1 MGQIIQKLP
10 NTIDDCEETY
20 MKQVAFYWKATGK
33 KAYLGYIN
41 SEEYKIFEPEDDRLE
56 YYYHQLVNK
65 AFTIQNLLEVSKGD
79 ARQMAKLVE
88 APDLKNF
95 YYSDLTPEQI
105 DITKQVKGKKVPGMH
120 FNPLQHDE
128 VQKVAMEALLSNGL
142 YPVCTYSNELTDS
155 YIMVTCFM
163 KIHDIDNPTDY
174 IEINGCSAMGN
185 LDKFGTGNGMSYA
198 KKYAFLNALNL
209 KTGMDSEEGYEAKP
223 FKSTKESQAKASG
236 SINQTQQ
243 QAGEIDV
250 NIEDI
255 KKSFANAIH
264 TPRLKHLK
272 DTVYADQIK
281 YLQTKNPN
289 ALSELKK
296 VYESRME
303 QLSHK

>member
-1 MGQIIQKLP
+1 MKQNIYQKLHKAA
-10 NTIDDCEETY
+10 CEASG
-20 MKQVAFYWKATGK
+20 V
-33 KAYLGYIN
+33 
-41 SEEYKIFEPEDDRLE
+41 
-56 YYYHQLVNK
+56 
-65 AFTIQNLLEVSKGD
+65 
-79 ARQMAKLVE
+79 
-88 APDLKNF
+88 
-95 YYSDLTPEQI
+95 
-105 DITKQVKGKKVPGMH
+105 VKGKKVPGMH

-174 IEINGCSAMGN
+174 VEINGCSAMGN

-209 KTGMDSEEGYEAKP
+209 KTGLDNDDGYEAKP
-223 FKSTKESQAKASG
+223 FKSNKESNATKAND

-243 QAGEIDV
+243 NAGEVNI
-250 NIEDI
+250 NIEDM
-255 KKSFANAIH
+255 KKSFASAIH
-264 TPRLKHLK
+264 LPRLKHLK

-289 ALSELKK
+289 EFSELKR
-296 VYESRME
+296 VYENRME
-303 QLSHK
+303 QLNSHK

>member
-1 MGQIIQKLP
+1 MKQNIYQKLHKAA
-10 NTIDDCEETY
+10 CEASG
-20 MKQVAFYWKATGK
+20 V
-33 KAYLGYIN
+33 
-41 SEEYKIFEPEDDRLE
+41 
-56 YYYHQLVNK
+56 
-65 AFTIQNLLEVSKGD
+65 
-79 ARQMAKLVE
+79 
-88 APDLKNF
+88 
-95 YYSDLTPEQI
+95 
-105 DITKQVKGKKVPGMH
+105 VKGKKVPGMH

-128 VQKVAMEALLSNGL
+128 VQKVAMETLLSNGL

-209 KTGMDSEEGYEAKP
+209 KTGLDNDDGYEAKL
-223 FKSTKESQAKASG
+223 FKSSKESNATKAND

-243 QAGEIDV
+243 VAGEVNI
-250 NIEDI
+250 NIEDM
-255 KKSFANAIH
+255 KKSFASAIH
-264 TPRLKHLK
+264 LPRLKHLK

-289 ALSELKK
+289 EFSELKR
-296 VYESRME
+296 VYENRME
-303 QLSHK
+303 QLNSHK

>member
-1 MGQIIQKLP
+1 MKQNIYQKLHKAA
-10 NTIDDCEETY
+10 CEASG
-20 MKQVAFYWKATGK
+20 V
-33 KAYLGYIN
+33 
-41 SEEYKIFEPEDDRLE
+41 
-56 YYYHQLVNK
+56 
-65 AFTIQNLLEVSKGD
+65 
-79 ARQMAKLVE
+79 
-88 APDLKNF
+88 
-95 YYSDLTPEQI
+95 
-105 DITKQVKGKKVPGMH
+105 VKGKKVPGMH

-174 IEINGCSAMGN
+174 VEINGCSAMGN

-209 KTGMDSEEGYEAKP
+209 KTGLDNDDGYEAKP
-223 FKSTKESQAKASG
+223 FKSSKESNAKAND

-243 QAGEIDV
+243 LAGEVNI
-250 NIEDI
+250 NIEDM
-255 KKSFANAIH
+255 KKSFASAIH
-264 TPRLKHLK
+264 LPRLKHLK

-289 ALSELKK
+289 EFSELKK
-296 VYESRME
+296 S
-303 QLSHK
+303 L

>member
-1 MGQIIQKLP
+1 MKQNIYQKLHKAA
-10 NTIDDCEETY
+10 CEASG
-20 MKQVAFYWKATGK
+20 V
-33 KAYLGYIN
+33 
-41 SEEYKIFEPEDDRLE
+41 
-56 YYYHQLVNK
+56 
-65 AFTIQNLLEVSKGD
+65 
-79 ARQMAKLVE
+79 
-88 APDLKNF
+88 
-95 YYSDLTPEQI
+95 
-105 DITKQVKGKKVPGMH
+105 VKGKKVPGMH

-174 IEINGCSAMGN
+174 VEINGCSAMGN

-209 KTGMDSEEGYEAKP
+209 KTGLDNDDGYEAKL
-223 FKSTKESQAKASG
+223 FKSSKESNAKAND

-243 QAGEIDV
+243 IAGEVNI
-250 NIEDI
+250 NIEDM
-255 KKSFANAIH
+255 KKSFAAAIH
-264 TPRLKHLK
+264 LPRLKHLK

-289 ALSELKK
+289 ALSELKR
-296 VYESRME
+296 VYEKSYGTTK
-303 QLSHK
+303 QP

>member
-1 MGQIIQKLP
+1 MKQNIYQKLHKAA
-10 NTIDDCEETY
+10 CEASG
-20 MKQVAFYWKATGK
+20 V
-33 KAYLGYIN
+33 
-41 SEEYKIFEPEDDRLE
+41 
-56 YYYHQLVNK
+56 
-65 AFTIQNLLEVSKGD
+65 
-79 ARQMAKLVE
+79 
-88 APDLKNF
+88 
-95 YYSDLTPEQI
+95 
-105 DITKQVKGKKVPGMH
+105 VKGKKVPGMH

-174 IEINGCSAMGN
+174 VEINGCSAMGN

-209 KTGMDSEEGYEAKP
+209 KTGLDNDDGYEAKP
-223 FKSTKESQAKASG
+223 FKASKESNATKAND

-243 QAGEIDV
+243 VAGEVNI
-250 NIEDI
+250 NIEDM
-255 KKSFANAIH
+255 KKSFASAIH
-264 TPRLKHLK
+264 LPRLKHLK

-289 ALSELKK
+289 EFSELKR
-296 VYESRME
+296 VYENRME
-303 QLSHK
+303 QLNSHK

>member
-1 MGQIIQKLP
+1 MKQNIYQKLHKAA
-10 NTIDDCEETY
+10 CEASG
-20 MKQVAFYWKATGK
+20 V
-33 KAYLGYIN
+33 
-41 SEEYKIFEPEDDRLE
+41 
-56 YYYHQLVNK
+56 
-65 AFTIQNLLEVSKGD
+65 
-79 ARQMAKLVE
+79 
-88 APDLKNF
+88 
-95 YYSDLTPEQI
+95 
-105 DITKQVKGKKVPGMH
+105 VKGKKVPGMH

-174 IEINGCSAMGN
+174 VEINGCSAMGN

-209 KTGMDSEEGYEAKP
+209 KTGLDNDDGYEAKP
-223 FKSTKESQAKASG
+223 FKANKESNAKAND

-243 QAGEIDV
+243 VAGEVNI
-250 NIEDI
+250 NIEDM
-255 KKSFANAIH
+255 KKSFASAIH
-264 TPRLKHLK
+264 LPRLKHLK

-289 ALSELKK
+289 EFSELKR
-296 VYESRME
+296 VYENRME
-303 QLSHK
+303 QLNSHK

>member
-1 MGQIIQKLP
+1 MKQNIYQKLHKAA
-10 NTIDDCEETY
+10 CEASG
-20 MKQVAFYWKATGK
+20 V
-33 KAYLGYIN
+33 
-41 SEEYKIFEPEDDRLE
+41 
-56 YYYHQLVNK
+56 
-65 AFTIQNLLEVSKGD
+65 
-79 ARQMAKLVE
+79 
-88 APDLKNF
+88 
-95 YYSDLTPEQI
+95 
-105 DITKQVKGKKVPGMH
+105 VKGKKVPGMH

-174 IEINGCSAMGN
+174 VEINGCSAMGN

-209 KTGMDSEEGYEAKP
+209 KTGLDNDDGYEAKP
-223 FKSTKESQAKASG
+223 FKSNKESNATKAND

-243 QAGEIDV
+243 IAGEVNI
-250 NIEDI
+250 NIEDM
-255 KKSFANAIH
+255 KKSFASAIH
-264 TPRLKHLK
+264 LPRLKHLK

-289 ALSELKK
+289 EFSELKR
-296 VYESRME
+296 VYEHRME
-303 QLSHK
+303 QLNSHK

>member
-1 MGQIIQKLP
+1 MKQNIYQKLHKAA
-10 NTIDDCEETY
+10 CEASG
-20 MKQVAFYWKATGK
+20 V
-33 KAYLGYIN
+33 
-41 SEEYKIFEPEDDRLE
+41 
-56 YYYHQLVNK
+56 
-65 AFTIQNLLEVSKGD
+65 
-79 ARQMAKLVE
+79 
-88 APDLKNF
+88 
-95 YYSDLTPEQI
+95 
-105 DITKQVKGKKVPGMH
+105 VKGKKVPGMH

-174 IEINGCSAMGN
+174 VEINGCSAMGN

-209 KTGMDSEEGYEAKP
+209 KTGLDNDDGYEAKP
-223 FKSTKESQAKASG
+223 FKSSKESNATKAND

-243 QAGEIDV
+243 VAGEVNI
-250 NIEDI
+250 NIEDM
-255 KKSFANAIH
+255 KKSFASAIH
-264 TPRLKHLK
+264 LPRLKHLK

-289 ALSELKK
+289 EFSELKR

-303 QLSHK
+303 QLNSHK

>member
-1 MGQIIQKLP
+1 MKQNIYQKLHKAA
-10 NTIDDCEETY
+10 CE
-20 MKQVAFYWKATGK
+20 ATG
-33 KAYLGYIN
+33 
-41 SEEYKIFEPEDDRLE
+41 
-56 YYYHQLVNK
+56 V
-65 AFTIQNLLEVSKGD
+65 
-79 ARQMAKLVE
+79 
-88 APDLKNF
+88 
-95 YYSDLTPEQI
+95 
-105 DITKQVKGKKVPGMH
+105 VKGKKVPGMH

-128 VQKVAMEALLSNGL
+128 VQKVAMETLLSNGL

-209 KTGMDSEEGYEAKP
+209 KTGLDNDNGYKAVP
-223 FKSTKESQAKASG
+223 FKSIKESQTSDG
-236 SINQTQQ
+236 TTQHQFDGVSI
-243 QAGEIDV
+243 
-250 NIEDI
+250 NIEDM

-281 YLQTKNPN
+281 YLQHKNPN

>member
-1 MGQIIQKLP
+1 MKQNIYQKLHKAA
-10 NTIDDCEETY
+10 CEASG
-20 MKQVAFYWKATGK
+20 V
-33 KAYLGYIN
+33 
-41 SEEYKIFEPEDDRLE
+41 
-56 YYYHQLVNK
+56 
-65 AFTIQNLLEVSKGD
+65 
-79 ARQMAKLVE
+79 
-88 APDLKNF
+88 
-95 YYSDLTPEQI
+95 
-105 DITKQVKGKKVPGMH
+105 VKGKKVPGMH

-174 IEINGCSAMGN
+174 VEINGCSAMGN

-209 KTGMDSEEGYEAKP
+209 KTGLDNDDGYEAKL
-223 FKSTKESQAKASG
+223 FKSSKESNAKAND

-243 QAGEIDV
+243 QAGEVNI
-250 NIEDI
+250 NIEDM
-255 KKSFANAIH
+255 KKSFASAIH
-264 TPRLKHLK
+264 LPRLKHLK

-289 ALSELKK
+289 EFSELKR
-296 VYESRME
+296 VYENRME
-303 QLSHK
+303 QLNSHK

>member
-1 MGQIIQKLP
+1 MKQNIYQKLHKAA
-10 NTIDDCEETY
+10 CEASG
-20 MKQVAFYWKATGK
+20 V
-33 KAYLGYIN
+33 
-41 SEEYKIFEPEDDRLE
+41 
-56 YYYHQLVNK
+56 
-65 AFTIQNLLEVSKGD
+65 
-79 ARQMAKLVE
+79 
-88 APDLKNF
+88 
-95 YYSDLTPEQI
+95 
-105 DITKQVKGKKVPGMH
+105 VKGKKVPGMH

-174 IEINGCSAMGN
+174 VEINGCSAMGN

-209 KTGMDSEEGYEAKP
+209 KTGMDSDDGYEAKL
-223 FKSTKESQAKASG
+223 FKSSKESNATKAND

-243 QAGEIDV
+243 IAGEVNI
-250 NIEDI
+250 NIEDM
-255 KKSFANAIH
+255 KKSFASAIH
-264 TPRLKHLK
+264 LPRLKHLK

-289 ALSELKK
+289 EFSELKR
-296 VYESRME
+296 VYENRME
-303 QLSHK
+303 QLNSHK